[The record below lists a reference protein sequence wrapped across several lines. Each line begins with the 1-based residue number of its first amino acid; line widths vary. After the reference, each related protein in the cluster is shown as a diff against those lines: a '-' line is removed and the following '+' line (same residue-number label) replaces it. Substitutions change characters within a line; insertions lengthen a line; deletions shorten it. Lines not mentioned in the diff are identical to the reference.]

1 MIAGRIPTGPRPA
14 AVSAPGIDSKEAGQ
28 TARESAHYAA
38 RERARP
44 VCTVGAA
51 RSGRGAHSV
60 SERRFACAQRPKIR
74 AVERGIFA
82 EAFALRV
89 TQRGMRVQ
97 VLAAKGALED
107 LLLIPQLQFG
117 PAVPAPRARA
127 IMKPQNAGPVL
138 PARA

>member
-28 TARESAHYAA
+28 AARESAHYAA
-38 RERARP
+38 RGARP
-44 VCTVGAA
+44 ACTAGAA

-60 SERRFACAQRPKIR
+60 PERRFACAQRPQIR
-74 AVERGIFA
+74 AAERGIFA

-97 VLAAKGALED
+97 VLAAKGALKD

-127 IMKPQNAGPVL
+127 IVKP
-138 PARA
+138 